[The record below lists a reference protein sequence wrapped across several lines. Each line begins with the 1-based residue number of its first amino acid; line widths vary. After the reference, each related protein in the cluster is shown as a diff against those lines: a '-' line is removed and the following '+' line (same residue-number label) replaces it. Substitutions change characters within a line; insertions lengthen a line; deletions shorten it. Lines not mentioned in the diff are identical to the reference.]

1 LAARR
6 ETGWRT
12 ITQGSGLLRL
22 ALIMTCVALHAMD
35 VFVIAT
41 ILPSVVTDIGG
52 VGFYAWP
59 AALYITASIMGAASG
74 GVTAGKLGL
83 RRAVMTAATI
93 YLAGS
98 LFCAIA
104 PHMTVFLVGR
114 VAQGLGTGL
123 MVSLAY
129 TMVRQ
134 LFDEAQRP
142 LVFAYLSAIWGLAA
156 IVGPMIAGLFAQF
169 DFWRGVY
176 WLTIP
181 VFLALL
187 TLSGRALP
195 KAPISGDTGKLPMER
210 LALLGA
216 AILCVTVSG
225 QLGGAG
231 LRLGLILAAVL
242 GVGGMLWLDH
252 AAKNPLLPSRATSL
266 NRIVGTG
273 YWVFFLM
280 SFSYTAPNVFLPLL
294 AQRLHEVPPSLA
306 GYVSAAMSLGWSVA
320 AFLVPAAPPPVQ
332 RILLITG
339 PLCIL
344 GGIIGQGIFVAA
356 GPIGAL
362 IAMVFLTGLG
372 IGQCHAHITNTAMS
386 NANPGEEALTA
397 GAIPTMHSLGFAFGA
412 ATAGLLS
419 NTAGLSEGISGET
432 LTAVSEWIYGFAL
445 IPATLMLLA
454 AIRLVWLIRSAASA
468 SRS

>member
-1 LAARR
+1 
-6 ETGWRT
+6 
-12 ITQGSGLLRL
+12 
-22 ALIMTCVALHAMD
+22 
-35 VFVIAT
+35 
-41 ILPSVVTDIGG
+41 
-52 VGFYAWP
+52 
-59 AALYITASIMGAASG
+59 
-74 GVTAGKLGL
+74 
-83 RRAVMTAATI
+83 
-93 YLAGS
+93 
-98 LFCAIA
+98 
-104 PHMTVFLVGR
+104 MTVFLVGR